1 MAVSTLLKVRRSVL
15 VQVNHCFRSQVL
27 MFTFWTA
34 TRYGTPWSF
43 DVMMWASLQS
53 AGNFCIQDSSQFSF
67 PFDNQVTFRS

>member
-1 MAVSTLLKVRRSVL
+1 
-15 VQVNHCFRSQVL
+15 